1 MPASL
6 LTPEVIT
13 IPAGAFVM
21 GAGEDDKFAS
31 VLELPRRAV
40 TFERAFALGKYPVTF
55 AEWDTF
61 ASEVAGVFSPPDYGM
76 GRGSLAVSSVSWEDA
91 RGYLAWLAETTGKPF
106 RLPSDAEWEYAC
118 RAGSAG
124 LFSTGCGLPVEAAN
138 YWYSETGEQIGP
150 GKPLPVGSYPPNAF
164 GLHDMHGT
172 VCEIVADTWHDG
184 YDGLPTDGSAHHDPK
199 VPRVVRRGGAWDYAA
214 RLLRSAYRDWI
225 GRTQRLDNVG
235 FRVACDLVD

>member
-1 MPASL
+1 
-6 LTPEVIT
+6 
-13 IPAGAFVM
+13 M

-40 TFERAFALGKYPVTF
+40 TFERPFALGRYPVTF
-55 AEWDTF
+55 AEWDAY
-61 ASEVAGVFSPPDYGM
+61 ASAVAGVFSPLDYGM

-91 RGYLAWLAETTGKPF
+91 RGYLAWLAERTGKAF
-106 RLPSDAEWEYAC
+106 RLPSEAEWEYAC
-118 RAGSAG
+118 RAGSSSI
-124 LFSTGCGLPVEAAN
+124 FCTGNELPVEAAN
-138 YWYSETGEQIGP
+138 YWYSENGKKIGP

-172 VCEIVADTWHDG
+172 ICEIVADAWRDS
-184 YDGLPTDGSAHHDPK
+184 YDGLPTDGSAYHDPS
-199 VPRVVRRGGAWDYAA
+199 VARVVRRGGAWDYAA

-225 GRTQRLDNVG
+225 DRTQRLDNVG